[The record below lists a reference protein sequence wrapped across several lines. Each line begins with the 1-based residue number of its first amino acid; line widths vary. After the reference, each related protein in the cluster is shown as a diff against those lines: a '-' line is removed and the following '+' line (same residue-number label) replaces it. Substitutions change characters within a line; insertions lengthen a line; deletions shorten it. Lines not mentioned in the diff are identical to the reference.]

1 MEIRLLGPVEVQNGD
16 APLHLGGPKQR
27 AVLAMLALNPNA
39 SVSTDR
45 LIEGLWGEHQPATAT
60 KMVQLYVSQLRKLLA
75 QDGGSE
81 ILTRGRGYELRVDP
95 ELVDAVEV
103 RAPRRGTGRGSR
115 RARALARP
123 AARRPR
129 RAVHG
134 CRGSPARGAPPRR
147 ARAGDRSR
155 PRGRPSHRVDRAA
168 RRPGRRASA
177 ERAPS
182 RPADA
187 RAVPRRAAGR
197 GARGLSFR
205 ARGPH

>member
-27 AVLAMLALNPNA
+27 AVLAMLALKPNA

-45 LIEGLWGEHQPATAT
+45 LIEGLWGESQPATAT

-95 ELVDAVEV
+95 ELVDAVRFERLV
-103 RAPRRGTGRGSR
+103 AEQAAHR
-115 RARALARP
+115 RARTLAR
-123 AARRPR
+123 AAAGRPR

-134 CRGSPARGAPPRR
+134 CRGSAGSRSSTSPRSNW
-147 ARAGDRSR
+147 RSK
-155 PRGRPSHRVDRAA
+155 PT
-168 RRPGRRASA
+168 
-177 ERAPS
+177 S
-182 RPADA
+182 RPA
-187 RAVPRRAAGR
+187 VTPSQSG
-197 GARGLSFR
+197 GST
-205 ARGPH
+205 PWSPNIP